1 MMRVVIDTN
10 VVIAGLRAKRGASFE
25 IVSSMLQNRLDF
37 LISVPLL
44 LEYEEVMKRT
54 APDLLPHF
62 TLAEKDVFLNGLARF
77 GLRPKIFYLW
87 RPFLRDPDDD
97 MLVELAVAGSATHIV
112 TSNTGDFD
120 GVDHIGIAVTTPQDF
135 YRNKSHL

>member
-44 LEYEEVMKRT
+44 LENEEVMKRT
-54 APDLLPHF
+54 
-62 TLAEKDVFLNGLARF
+62 EV
-77 GLRPKIFYLW
+77 
-87 RPFLRDPDDD
+87 DP
-97 MLVELAVAGSATHIV
+97 EIR
-112 TSNTGDFD
+112 TSW
-120 GVDHIGIAVTTPQDF
+120 
-135 YRNKSHL
+135 